1 MRLYYVLNTFR
12 FSVLQDNRVK
22 STLRRHAMSGQQNQL
37 SADFIDEYTLDAL
50 SKEDV
55 LILWKKSEIELESRL
70 QEVIHLHVG
79 G

>member
-1 MRLYYVLNTFR
+1 
-12 FSVLQDNRVK
+12 
-22 STLRRHAMSGQQNQL
+22 MSGQQNQL